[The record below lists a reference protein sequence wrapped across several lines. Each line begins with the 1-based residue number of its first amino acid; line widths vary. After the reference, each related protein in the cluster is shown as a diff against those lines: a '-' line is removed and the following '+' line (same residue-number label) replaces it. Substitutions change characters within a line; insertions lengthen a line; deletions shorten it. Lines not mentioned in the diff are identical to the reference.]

1 LSRIRK
7 TDSEYEELRRA
18 YAAWLV
24 IPAGTRVHAGLPKND
39 TAWARTHELDP
50 KTLARWRASTSFQTL
65 LDEEKSKSAAKA
77 GAERSQAGS
86 VAASEEQAADTRTRD
101 EMVLDQVY
109 ALALSG
115 DRGGIEVWAR
125 GPGKAFL
132 EALLAAHTSD
142 FSELT
147 DDELAEAEVVL
158 LPDHVIVA
166 ECHRRRIAV
175 TPVEDAA

>member
-1 LSRIRK
+1 LSRTRK
-7 TDSEYEELRRA
+7 TDAEYEELRRA
-18 YAAWLV
+18 YASWLV
-24 IPAGTRVHAGLPKND
+24 IPAGTRVHAGLPK
-39 TAWARTHELDP
+39 TETSWARQHELDP
-50 KTLARWRASTSFQTL
+50 KTLSRWRATEAFQEL

-77 GAERSQAGS
+77 GAERVQAGS
-86 VAASEEQAADTRTRD
+86 VAASDEQASDLRTRD

-147 DDELAEAEVVL
+147 DEELYDAEAAL
-158 LPDHVIVA
+158 LPDHVLVA
-166 ECHRRRIAV
+166 ECRRRRIGM
-175 TPVEDAA
+175 TPGEDA